1 MLTLTRRLSPTP
13 SADIA
18 HTLALSAEERTR
30 SRFRFQT
37 EQGLAVQ
44 LLLPRGTVLRD
55 GDVLGTDDSRELVRV
70 QARAEPVMT
79 AHTKD
84 AWTLLRAAYHLGNRH
99 VPVEIG
105 KHYLRFAPDP
115 VLANLLHQLGLIVI
129 EDVAAFAPEA
139 GAYGGHAHDHPRTVD
154 VPYRIHP

>member
-1 MLTLTRRLSPTP
+1 MLTLTRRLPDA
-13 SADIA
+13 ADAAIA
-18 HTLALSAEERTR
+18 HTLALTAQERTR
-30 SRFRFQT
+30 SRFRFHT
-37 EQGLAVQ
+37 EQGVAVQ

-55 GDVLGTDDSRELVRV
+55 GDVLGTDDNRELVRV

-105 KHYLRFAPDP
+105 KHYLRLAPDP
-115 VLANLLHQLGLIVI
+115 VLADMLRQLGLIIV
-129 EDVAAFAPEA
+129 EDVVAFAPEA
-139 GAYGGHAHDHPRTVD
+139 GAYGGHAHSDQTPTHVSW
-154 VPYRIHP
+154 